1 MASKAFDHASEPRL
15 DLTVRKPSAIS
26 FATPSV
32 SVSRTRADYPANSR
46 LPVQAG
52 TQGESSRAAAGRTRA
67 FIALGSNIGDSV
79 GHIRRA
85 VEALQAGGC
94 DLVDCSRL
102 YESEPMYVEDQARF
116 VNGAV
121 QVSHA
126 SITDSRWSDSG
137 RSRLLCRQ

>member
-1 MASKAFDHASEPRL
+1 M
-15 DLTVRKPSAIS
+15 RKPSAIP

-32 SVSRTRADYPANSR
+32 SVTRTRADYPAGSQ
-46 LPVQAG
+46 VGGAFDAHA
-52 TQGESSRAAAGRTRA
+52 ESSRAAAGRTRA
-67 FIALGSNIGDSV
+67 FIALGSNIGDSI

-121 QVSHA
+121 QVGQAGACICSRA
-126 SITDSRWSDSG
+126 DSR
-137 RSRLLCRQ
+137 RLRPHCHL